1 MYDILFM
8 VFRNFRNNR
17 KGELIMTKV
26 MYPEVWDLDVFFPGG
41 SESPQLREHLDQL
54 APKIASF
61 EEKVLQFQVPQSL
74 SDAYKIEEII
84 EYIRDIRIQ
93 IGQAR
98 SFIGCLLAQNTK
110 DKKASILQ
118 GEVSSITARF
128 STALQKVQKN
138 LTKTDDIVWEGLL
151 ETDALNQFEFILN
164 EWRSQAKQKLSE
176 KEESLITALTSD
188 GYESWGNLYNSIVGE
203 MKVNVSLDGEEKEL
217 SVGQAN
223 NLRSNSD
230 EKVRKEAFDALE
242 AAWSEKEDL
251 FAKILNHLAG
261 FRLQVYKKRGWENVL
276 QEPLAINRMKQETL
290 DAMWGAISKHKQ
302 PFVKYLDQ
310 KAQLLGKEKIQ
321 YHDLNA
327 PVSRSTQKISYQE
340 AAEFILKHFGQFGP
354 ELESFSRN
362 AFEEGWIEAEDR
374 PNKRVGGF
382 CTSLPMSEQSRIFM
396 TYSGTIGNMA
406 TLAHELGH
414 AFHSYALR
422 PVHGLNRQYA
432 MNVAETASTFAEMIV
447 FDAAVKET
455 TSDEEKIYLLE
466 EKVKRSMMF
475 FMGIHSR
482 FLFETRFYE
491 ERKNGMVSAARL
503 NELMEQAQQEA
514 YAGALDTTDQHSWA
528 NTLHFYITYTP
539 FYNFPYTFGYLFSL
553 SIYAKALEEG
563 QGFEE
568 KYMALLRDTAIMSA
582 EDLAMKHLGEDISQ
596 EAFWEKGIALSVKD
610 AEEFIR
616 LTSSKG

>member
-1 MYDILFM
+1 
-8 VFRNFRNNR
+8 
-17 KGELIMTKV
+17 MTKT

-41 SESPQLREHLDQL
+41 SQSPQLRDHLDSIKPTV
-54 APKIASF
+54 AEFVGKV
-61 EEKVLQFQVPQSL
+61 EKFQVPQTIQ
-74 SDAYKIEEII
+74 DAKSIVQILEAINEI
-84 EYIRDIRIQ
+84 RTNL
-93 IGQAR
+93 GQAR
-98 SFIGCLLAQNTK
+98 SFVGCLVAQNTT
-110 DKKASILQ
+110 DKHASLLQSEIASINAPFT
-118 GEVSSITARF
+118 SAIN
-128 STALQKVQKN
+128 KVQKV
-138 LTKTDDIVWEGLL
+138 LTKTEDSVWQGLL
-151 ETDALNQFEFILN
+151 ETEELSKFTFVLN
-164 EWRSQAKQKLSE
+164 EWRDQAKLKLSDE
-176 KEESLITALTSD
+176 EESLITALTSD
-188 GYESWGNLYNSIVGE
+188 GYESWGHLYNSLVGE
-203 MKVNVSLDGEEKEL
+203 IKVKVTLDGEEKVL

-223 NLRSNSD
+223 NLRSNPDSII
-230 EKVRKEAFDALE
+230 RKSAYDALD
-242 AAWSEKEDL
+242 AAWTEKEDF

-276 QEPLAINRMKQETL
+276 QEPLTYNRMKQETL

-302 PFVKYLDQ
+302 PFVDYLKR
-310 KAQLLGKEKIQ
+310 KAELLGKDKMEWT
-321 YHDLNA
+321 DLQA
-327 PVSRSTQKISYQE
+327 PVTSSNAKISYQE
-340 AAEFILKHFGQFGP
+340 AAPFILKHFGQFGP
-354 ELESFSRN
+354 ELEGFSRH
-362 AFEEGWIEAEDR
+362 AFENGWIEAEDR

-382 CTSLPMSEQSRIFM
+382 CTGLPKSEQSRIFM

-414 AFHSYALR
+414 AFHSYALKS
-422 PVHGLNRQYA
+422 VHGMNRQYA

-475 FMGIHSR
+475 YMNIHAR

-491 ERKNGMVSAARL
+491 ERKNGMVSATRL
-503 NELMEQAQQEA
+503 NELMADAQKEA
-514 YAGALDTTDQHSWA
+514 YAGALDSVDPHSWA
-528 NTLHFYITYTP
+528 NTLHFFITYVP

-568 KYMALLRDTAIMSA
+568 KYMALLRDTAVMSA
-582 EDLAMKHLGEDISQ
+582 EDLAMKHLGEDITQ

-616 LTSSKG
+616 LTSNK

>member
-1 MYDILFM
+1 MS
-8 VFRNFRNNR
+8 V
-17 KGELIMTKV
+17 TKV

-41 SESPQLREHLDQL
+41 SESPQLREHLDSLNPQ
-54 APKIASF
+54 IASF
-61 EEKVLQFQVPQSL
+61 GQKAEQFKVPQSVG
-74 SDAYKIEEII
+74 DALYIAELLQEIS
-84 EYIRDIRIQ
+84 EIRISM
-93 IGQAR
+93 GQAR
-98 SFIGCLLAQNTK
+98 SFIGCLLAQNTT
-110 DKKASILQ
+110 DKKAHILQ
-118 GEVSSITARF
+118 GEISAISARF
-128 STALQKVQKN
+128 TTALQKVQKD
-138 LTKTDDIVWEGLL
+138 LSKTDDSVWQGLL
-151 ETDALNQFEFILN
+151 ETESLMKYQFILN
-164 EWRSQAKQKLSE
+164 EWREQARQKLSE
-176 KEESLITALTSD
+176 QEESIITALTSD
-188 GYESWGNLYNSIVGE
+188 GYESWGNLYNSLVGE
-203 MKVNVSLDGEEKEL
+203 MKVKVNVAGEEKLL

-223 NLRSNSD
+223 NLRSHTD
-230 EKVRKEAFDALE
+230 ETVRKGAFEALE
-242 AAWSEKEDL
+242 VAWSEKEEF

-302 PFVKYLDQ
+302 VFVDYLDQ
-310 KAQLLGKEKIQ
+310 KAKLLGKDKID

-327 PVSRSTQKISYQE
+327 PISKSSQTLPYQE
-340 AAEFILKHFGQFGP
+340 AADFILKHFGQFGP
-354 ELESFSRN
+354 ELESFSRK

-382 CTSLPMSEQSRIFM
+382 CTSLPQSEQSRIFM

-414 AFHSYALR
+414 AFHSHALR
-422 PVHGLNRQYA
+422 SVDGLNRQYA

-455 TSDEEKIYLLE
+455 TSDEEKIFLLE
-466 EKVKRSMMF
+466 EKVKRSTMF
-475 FMGIHSR
+475 FMGIHFR

-503 NELMEQAQQEA
+503 NELMTQAQQEA
-514 YAGALDTTDQHSWA
+514 YAGALGSLDPHSWA

-563 QGFEE
+563 SGFEE
-568 KYMALLRDTAIMSA
+568 KYMALLRDTAVMSA
-582 EDLAMKHLGEDISQ
+582 EDLAMKHLGEDITK
-596 EAFWEKGIALSVKD
+596 EAFWEKGIALSVRD

-616 LTSSKG
+616 LTSTK

>member
-1 MYDILFM
+1 
-8 VFRNFRNNR
+8 
-17 KGELIMTKV
+17 

-41 SESPQLREHLDQL
+41 SQSPQLRDHLDSIKPTV
-54 APKIASF
+54 AEFVGKV
-61 EEKVLQFQVPQSL
+61 EKFQVPQTIQ
-74 SDAYKIEEII
+74 DAKSIVQILEAINEI
-84 EYIRDIRIQ
+84 RTNL
-93 IGQAR
+93 GQAR
-98 SFIGCLLAQNTK
+98 SFVGCLVAQNTT
-110 DKKASILQ
+110 DKHASLLQSEIASI
-118 GEVSSITARF
+118 SAPFTSAIN
-128 STALQKVQKN
+128 KVQKV
-138 LTKTDDIVWEGLL
+138 LTKTEDSVWQGLL
-151 ETDALNQFEFILN
+151 ETEELSKFTFVLN
-164 EWRSQAKQKLSE
+164 EWRDQAKLKLSDE
-176 KEESLITALTSD
+176 EESLITALTSD
-188 GYESWGNLYNSIVGE
+188 GYESWGHLYNSLVGE
-203 MKVNVSLDGEEKEL
+203 IKVKVTLDGEEKVL

-223 NLRSNSD
+223 NLRSNPDSII
-230 EKVRKEAFDALE
+230 RKSAYDALD
-242 AAWSEKEDL
+242 AAWTEKEDF

-276 QEPLAINRMKQETL
+276 QEPLTYNRMKQETL

-302 PFVKYLDQ
+302 PFVDYLKR
-310 KAQLLGKEKIQ
+310 KAELLGKDKMEWT
-321 YHDLNA
+321 DLQA
-327 PVSRSTQKISYQE
+327 PVTSSNAKISYQE
-340 AAEFILKHFGQFGP
+340 AAPFILKHFGQFGP
-354 ELESFSRN
+354 ELEGFSRH
-362 AFEEGWIEAEDR
+362 AFENGWIEAEDR

-382 CTSLPMSEQSRIFM
+382 CTGLPKSEQSRIFM

-414 AFHSYALR
+414 AFHSYALKS
-422 PVHGLNRQYA
+422 VHGMNRQYA

-475 FMGIHSR
+475 YMNIHAR

-491 ERKNGMVSAARL
+491 ERKNGMVSATRL
-503 NELMEQAQQEA
+503 NELMADAQKEA
-514 YAGALDTTDQHSWA
+514 YAGALDSVDPHSWA
-528 NTLHFYITYTP
+528 NTLHFFITYVP

-568 KYMALLRDTAIMSA
+568 KYMALLRDTAVMSA
-582 EDLAMKHLGEDISQ
+582 EDLAMKHLGEDITQ

-616 LTSSKG
+616 LTSNK